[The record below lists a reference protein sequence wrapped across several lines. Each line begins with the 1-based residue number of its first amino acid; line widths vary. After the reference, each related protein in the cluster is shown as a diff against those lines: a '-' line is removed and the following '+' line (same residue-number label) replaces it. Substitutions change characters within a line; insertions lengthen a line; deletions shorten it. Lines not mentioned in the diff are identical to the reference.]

1 MKRRLGKFRGVV
13 SAVAALG
20 LFATVFG
27 FGSGT
32 AGAVGTRGAEIG
44 TSGVFTIGPG
54 HVFIDWVPGAS
65 STLRR
70 SADGISFSLQT
81 TGLPAGHA
89 FTVWALIF
97 NNPSACPGA
106 CNESSGDLNIPAVQ
120 GSVQHFAGHIV
131 GDTGTFAGRVS
142 VGDGL
147 VGNDLDQ
154 VRGPGLLDPY
164 GAELHLIV
172 RDHGEMLPGSLVDQ
186 FNQESPSPLD
196 NACNVACADVQKSVH
211 LADA

>member
-1 MKRRLGKFRGVV
+1 MKRRLGKFGRLV
-13 SAVAALG
+13 STVAAFG
-20 LFATVFG
+20 LFITMLGA
-27 FGSGT
+27 GT
-32 AGAVGTRGAEIG
+32 AGAVGTRGVEVG
-44 TSGVFTIGPG
+44 TSGVFAIGPG

-70 SADGISFSLQT
+70 SADGVSFSLQT

-97 NNPSACPGA
+97 NNPSACPGP
-106 CNESSGDLNIPAVQ
+106 CNESTRDLNIAGVQ
-120 GSVQHFAGHIV
+120 GSVQHFAGHVV
-131 GDTGTFAGRVS
+131 GDTVTFAGRVS

-164 GAELHLIV
+164 GAEIHLIV
-172 RDHGEMLPGSLVDQ
+172 RDHGVVLPGSLVDQ
-186 FNQESPSPLD
+186 FNQRVSPSPLD
-196 NACNVACADVQKSVH
+196 GACNVACADVQKSVH